1 MSDQPTAAV
10 VKSNVPPLP
19 IVPDRP
25 PTALLASEQVLEQI
39 MAIAKMAVAGGS
51 DMIPQNI
58 KTAPQAAAVMLA
70 GYEIGLR
77 PWTALRHMY
86 IVNGKTEIETRAMV
100 GIVRARDPR
109 IAFEWPEYK
118 SDAVTC
124 ILRRPGQKPI
134 TVRYTLADANASGQT
149 RKKKKWIGEGQNRKQ
164 VEVNGPWQ
172 LYPRDMLYAAA
183 TKRACRLGAPDLINA
198 IETRAIATDIIDTE
212 YQIIDDV
219 PPSEDPGYNAGD
231 APGAPLTP
239 EVRDATGGDAD
250 EAEWRSL
257 GDYVDENAPVPAAA
271 AAPAEDPDDAGMPA
285 EAPTSAA
292 TTAPTDEDLLSGARE
307 LLRAIVKDYAPQ
319 NVKQLMTKF
328 AGKKTAAG
336 NPAFTQ
342 YTRAELEQAIEAM
355 REFVAGAV
363 RQGALDA

>member
-1 MSDQPTAAV
+1 MSDQPTAAI
-10 VKSNVPPLP
+10 VKSNAPPLP

-118 SDAVTC
+118 SEAVTC

-149 RKKKKWIGEGQNRKQ
+149 RKKKRWVGGRQ
-164 VEVNGPWQ
+164 VDVNGPWQ

-212 YQIIDDV
+212 YQVIDDV
-219 PPSEDPGYNAGD
+219 PPSKDPGYNAGD

-239 EVRDATGGDAD
+239 EVRDATGGVDD
-250 EAEWRSL
+250 DAEWRSL
-257 GDYVDENAPVPAAA
+257 GDYVDDHTPPPAT
-271 AAPAEDPDDAGMPA
+271 APAEDPDDADMPVD
-285 EAPTSAA
+285 AA
-292 TTAPTDEDLLSGARE
+292 VPDG
-307 LLRAIVKDYAPQ
+307 
-319 NVKQLMTKF
+319 
-328 AGKKTAAG
+328 
-336 NPAFTQ
+336 
-342 YTRAELEQAIEAM
+342 
-355 REFVAGAV
+355 
-363 RQGALDA
+363 